1 MMLCLSVVDTCVVF
15 CGWFSE
21 LWWGCDE
28 TCRPFGL
35 CEIYRLLENV
45 WFAWAHDVMAR
56 SCVLCEKM
64 ILRLQHVA
72 LCVRGTRKHKNAV
85 MERLNLASFPAILQ
99 QRSRAQ

>member
-21 LWWGCDE
+21 PADPLDS
-28 TCRPFGL
+28 
-35 CEIYRLLENV
+35 EIYRLLENV